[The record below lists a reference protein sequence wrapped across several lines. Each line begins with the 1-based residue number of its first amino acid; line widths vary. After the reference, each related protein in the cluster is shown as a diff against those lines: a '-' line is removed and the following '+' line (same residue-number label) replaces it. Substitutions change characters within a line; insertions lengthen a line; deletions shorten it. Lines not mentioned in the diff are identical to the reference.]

1 MAKLY
6 IVPTPIGNLDDITLR
21 AVNVLREVDFILAE
35 DTRTTSFLLRH
46 LGIEKKLHSHHKFNE
61 HATVKMV
68 AGSIA
73 AGRNAALV
81 SDAGTP
87 GISDPGFLLVRT
99 CVEAGI
105 EVETLP
111 GATALIPALVQS
123 GFPCDRFCFEGF
135 LPQKKGR
142 AKQLQALADEE
153 RTMIFYESPYR
164 VVKCLEQFAEVFG
177 PGRRVSV
184 SRELTKKFETVFPTT
199 LEKALDYYK
208 TEEPRGEYVLVVE
221 GKSPEEKRQEEI
233 ASWESMSIEEHMA
246 YYEEQGM
253 DKKSAMKQ
261 VAKDRGVGKREI
273 YQYLHGNS

>member
-21 AVNVLREVDFILAE
+21 AVDVLREVDFILAE

-111 GATALIPALVQS
+111 GATALVPALVQS

-142 AKQLQALADEE
+142 AKQLQSLADEE
-153 RTMIFYESPYR
+153 HTMVFYESPYR

-177 PGRRVSV
+177 SERRVSV
-184 SRELTKKFETVFPTT
+184 SRELTKKFEQTVRGTVAEVLEHFRTT
-199 LEKALDYYK
+199 
-208 TEEPRGEYVLVVE
+208 EPKGEFVIVLA
-221 GKSPEEKRQEEI
+221 GKPKP
-233 ASWESMSIEEHMA
+233 
-246 YYEEQGM
+246 
-253 DKKSAMKQ
+253 
-261 VAKDRGVGKREI
+261 KRE
-273 YQYLHGNS
+273 LPDEETE

>member
-21 AVNVLREVDFILAE
+21 AVKVFEEVDFILAE
-35 DTRTTSFLLRH
+35 DTRTTSFLLKH
-46 LGIEKKLHSHHKFNE
+46 LGIEKKLRSHHKFNE
-61 HATVKMV
+61 HATVNLV
-68 AGSIA
+68 AETIA
-73 AGRNAALV
+73 AGRTVALV

-99 CVEAGI
+99 CLEAGI

-142 AKQLQALADEE
+142 TKHLQALTEEE

-177 PGRRVSV
+177 HERQVSV
-184 SRELTKKFETVFPTT
+184 SRELTKKFEQTVRGTLAEVLDHFRTT
-199 LEKALDYYK
+199 EPKGEFVIVLAGKPKSRRENR
-208 TEEPRGEYVLVVE
+208 EEENDL
-221 GKSPEEKRQEEI
+221 
-233 ASWESMSIEEHMA
+233 
-246 YYEEQGM
+246 
-253 DKKSAMKQ
+253 
-261 VAKDRGVGKREI
+261 
-273 YQYLHGNS
+273 

>member
-21 AVNVLREVDFILAE
+21 AVDVLREVDFILAE

-87 GISDPGFLLVRT
+87 GISEPGCLLVRT

-111 GATALIPALVQS
+111 GATALVPALVQS

-142 AKQLQALADEE
+142 AKQLQSLADEE
-153 RTMIFYESPYR
+153 RTMVFYESPYR

-177 PGRRVSV
+177 SERRVSV
-184 SRELTKKFETVFPTT
+184 SRELTKKFEQTVRGTVAEVLEHFRTT
-199 LEKALDYYK
+199 
-208 TEEPRGEYVLVVE
+208 EPNGEFVIVLA
-221 GKSPEEKRQEEI
+221 GKPKP
-233 ASWESMSIEEHMA
+233 
-246 YYEEQGM
+246 
-253 DKKSAMKQ
+253 
-261 VAKDRGVGKREI
+261 KRE
-273 YQYLHGNS
+273 LPDEETE

>member
-6 IVPTPIGNLDDITLR
+6 IVPTPIGNLEDITLR
-21 AVNVLREVDFILAE
+21 AINVLRDADMVFAE

-46 LGIEKKLHSHHKFNE
+46 LGIEQKLRSHHKFNE
-61 HATVKMV
+61 HAAVQSV
-68 AGSIA
+68 AASIA
-73 AGRNAALV
+73 AGNNVALV

-99 CVEAGI
+99 CVDAGI

-142 AKQLQALADEE
+142 SKQLQALADEE

-164 VVKCLEQFAEVFG
+164 VVKCLEQFAAVFG
-177 PGRRVSV
+177 PERKVSV
-184 SRELTKKFETVFPTT
+184 SRELTKKFEQTLRGTVEEVLEHFRTT
-199 LEKALDYYK
+199 
-208 TEEPRGEYVLVVE
+208 EPKGEFVIVVC
-221 GKSPEEKRQEEI
+221 GKPRLRR
-233 ASWESMSIEEHMA
+233 ANADEEHRP
-246 YYEEQGM
+246 E
-253 DKKSAMKQ
+253 
-261 VAKDRGVGKREI
+261 
-273 YQYLHGNS
+273 